1 MLSLRSC
8 LSLLILTAFAAVA
21 SGQGKSI
28 DDLNREKAR
37 LLSLIEQNNKM
48 MEEYSNRRNSEMM
61 RIAVVDGK
69 IAKRMELIG
78 LYTAEVDAYN
88 EQIRLLNGQIDSVA
102 DAMKRQKNEYA
113 ELLRR
118 IQARGNGYSPL
129 AYILSSQSFNQS
141 YRRFLF
147 LRQYSSY
154 RRSQFEQLNATKQNF
169 SALKNSVNQKLTSI
183 NIALAKINDENS
195 KLRNERLARK
205 RNVDSIVKSQ
215 GDIQQNIK
223 NAEQQAQKVEE
234 MIEAAIREEAER
246 ARREAEE
253 AERRKRQGAKKAA
266 SAPADIMDCKGKLP
280 WPVRSCVVTSAFG
293 EHDHPLVPQIK
304 ISNNGIDMD
313 ILGSTEVHPV
323 YKGRV
328 SRIIVIPG
336 SCASIIVR
344 HGQILTVYSNLAE
357 VFVKKDQEVDVK
369 TNLGKVYSGDGV
381 NSNMLHFEIWQG
393 QNKQNPELWLKKQ

>member
-1 MLSLRSC
+1 MASARIPLF
-8 LSLLILTAFAAVA
+8 LLILTALTPAAR
-21 SGQGKSI
+21 GQGKSL

-48 MEEYSNRRNSEMM
+48 MEEYSSRRNSEMM
-61 RIAVVDGK
+61 RISVVDSK
-69 IAKRMELIG
+69 IARRMELIG

-88 EQIRLLNGQIDSVA
+88 AQIRSLNGQIDSVA
-102 DAMKRQKNEYA
+102 DAMKRQKGEYA

-118 IQARGNGYSPL
+118 IQARGSGYSPL

-147 LRQYSSY
+147 LRQYSAY
-154 RRSQFEQLNATKQNF
+154 RRNQFEQLNATKQNF
-169 SALKNSVNQKLTSI
+169 SDLKNAVNQKLTSI

-223 NAEQQAQKVEE
+223 KAEEQARKVEE

-253 AERRKRQGAKKAA
+253 AERRKRQGEKKAA
-266 SAPADIMDCKGKLP
+266 NASADIMDRKGSLP
-280 WPVRSCVVTSAFG
+280 WPVRSCVVTSVFG

-323 YKGRV
+323 HNGRV

-369 TNLGKVYSGDGV
+369 TNLGKVYSGEGV
-381 NSNMLHFEIWQG
+381 NSNILHFEIWQG